1 MNLGTTIIPVP
12 VLKFA
17 VSFMKDR
24 SVPMR
29 EQGLGKKKG
38 VAKRKARKRHEE
50 AQASKPEAEKAGP
63 QALSYLAEWTRRD
76 EGGWKFNK
84 TRQTYLLK
92 FWPDRVKI
100 PNDDF
105 KQLLP
110 YLLSLQ
116 GPGRQRTLEQA
127 RGVAEDA
134 EREDREEGEAQA
146 ALVVNVGIEAGARR
160 GMGSAGRGF
169 RLLAKGRQAP
179 RPLGGEFRRMA
190 GAPCPLGGAE
200 GRAPREHTKCNART
214 QSGGGSS
221 LLLLLPTFCSVRG
234 WMR

>member
-1 MNLGTTIIPVP
+1 MFGSNFRKFRALFRPVERP
-12 VLKFA
+12 VLE
-17 VSFMKDR
+17 SMKDR
-24 SVPMR
+24 SVPKR

-63 QALSYLAEWTRRD
+63 QALTYLAEWTRRD
-76 EGGWKFNK
+76 EGVWKFNK

-92 FWPDRVKI
+92 FWPDRAKI

-146 ALVVNVGIEAGARR
+146 ALEAAGTAGDAGDDGGEAGGEEEGAQSEAEAAAHRRALLKIKRARALKV
-160 GMGSAGRGF
+160 MQTLMTS
-169 RLLAKGRQAP
+169 
-179 RPLGGEFRRMA
+179 EEE
-190 GAPCPLGGAE
+190 GAA
-200 GRAPREHTKCNART
+200 A
-214 QSGGGSS
+214 S
-221 LLLLLPTFCSVRG
+221 
-234 WMR
+234 